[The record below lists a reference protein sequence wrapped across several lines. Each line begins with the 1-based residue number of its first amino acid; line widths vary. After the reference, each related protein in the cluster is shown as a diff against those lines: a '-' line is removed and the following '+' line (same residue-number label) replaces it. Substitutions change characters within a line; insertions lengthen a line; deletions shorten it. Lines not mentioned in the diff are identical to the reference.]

1 MTPQRE
7 REDASGAAEAD
18 VTAMDVDGQRLR
30 VSVRLTFDGVE
41 HLGRLW
47 FREPG
52 DDDSAIVDR
61 AAISGRSRDEVVL
74 LARRFTDHELGLRYR
89 RALATR
95 RRFHRLRETTEELL
109 RRVRYLN
116 HLALSMRNGT
126 IDVEGAAQEIDV
138 TEQQMHDLVSL
149 LRKAAGVEDRR
160 A

>member
-1 MTPQRE
+1 VTRPRE
-7 REDASGAAEAD
+7 REDPSGAAEAP
-18 VTAMDVDGQRLR
+18 VTAIDLDGRRLQ
-30 VSVRLTFDGVE
+30 VSVHLTFDGVE

-47 FREPG
+47 FRAP
-52 DDDSAIVDR
+52 DDEESAVVDR

-74 LARRFTDHELGLRYR
+74 LARRFTDHELVLRYR

-116 HLALSMRNGT
+116 HLAVSMRNGT
-126 IDVEGAAQEIDV
+126 IDVDGAAQEIDV
-138 TEQQMHDLVSL
+138 TEQQMHDLVAL

>member
-1 MTPQRE
+1 M
-7 REDASGAAEAD
+7 
-18 VTAMDVDGQRLR
+18 
-30 VSVRLTFDGVE
+30 RLTFDGVE

-47 FREPG
+47 FGEVG
-52 DDDSAIVDR
+52 DVEGAVVDR

-74 LARRFTDHELGLRYR
+74 LARRFTDHELALRYR

-95 RRFHRLRETTEELL
+95 RRFLRLRETTEELL

-116 HLALSMRNGT
+116 HLAVSMRNGT
-126 IDVEGAAQEIDV
+126 IDVDGAAQEIDV
-138 TEQQMHDLVSL
+138 TEQQMHDLVRL